1 MGNIFRIESAEL
13 LQVLAHARL
22 TLPSVA
28 LTPSLVRGD
37 FEMALEPEVGFT
49 LSGDALWR
57 CGFYHVLPPQK
68 LRVSQGALPIG
79 EKASDKSDAVRVLYC
94 SRFDSA
100 ARACWLICPQVV
112 EKRKPSADMTGRVMA
127 LLNCEDGFVVTSE
140 NFCRI
145 PVLGC
150 VCSSSSCFVAFCA
163 RFDLLFQRDVTRVSY
178 VHVRSFKG
186 GKLELTKPASSF
198 VSKHPTF
205 VFGGLNFSES

>member
-1 MGNIFRIESAEL
+1 VGNIFRIESAEL
-13 LQVLAHARL
+13 LQVLAHAL
-22 TLPSVA
+22 PTLPFVA

-94 SRFDSA
+94 ACLESA
-100 ARACWLICPQVV
+100 ARARWLIGPQVV

-127 LLNCEDGFVVTSE
+127 LLNCEDGFVVTPE
-140 NFCRI
+140 NFCKI

-150 VCSSSSCFVAFCA
+150 VCSSSCCCFAA
-163 RFDLLFQRDVTRVSY
+163 LLFAR
-178 VHVRSFKG
+178 
-186 GKLELTKPASSF
+186 A
-198 VSKHPTF
+198 
-205 VFGGLNFSES
+205 LNGHFNTM